1 MGHRREMMMDFIGKR
16 KVWYALS
23 LIVLLI
29 AIVSLFVQGLNFGID
44 FQGGT
49 LLQLKIE
56 KPDVTGTEIRAA
68 LEEFGLEKSF
78 LQKSEDSYILKTPEL
93 GQEKQNKVLQA
104 FENKIGKFEL
114 LRSENVGPVIGKEL
128 RRVGL
133 LALVIAGILQIIYI
147 TIRFEFKFG
156 IAAILA
162 LLHDAIVTIGFFSL
176 FQFEVDLTF
185 IAAILTVIGYSIN
198 DTIVIFDRIRE
209 NLKLM
214 RKEDLA
220 TLVNKSIKQNLVR
233 TFNTSLAVA
242 FMLVAL
248 LVLGGET
255 TRYFSM
261 AMLVGVI
268 SGVYSSVFIASSLWY
283 DFVPTVKGQK
293 KPAKI

>member
-1 MGHRREMMMDFIGKR
+1 MDFVGKR

-23 LIVLLI
+23 LIIFLI

-49 LLQLKIE
+49 LLQLKFE
-56 KPDVTGTEIRAA
+56 KTDVTGTEIRIA

-93 GQEKQNKVLQA
+93 GQEKKNEVLEA
-104 FENKIGKFEL
+104 FENKIGKFDL

-128 RRVGL
+128 RRVGI

-147 TIRFEFKFG
+147 TIRFELRFG

-162 LLHDAIVTIGFFSL
+162 LLHDAIVTLGFFSL

-214 RKEDLA
+214 RKEELA
-220 TLVNKSIKQNLVR
+220 TLVNISIKQNLVR

-242 FMLVAL
+242 FVLIAL

-268 SGVYSSVFIASSLWY
+268 SGVYSSVFIATSLWY
-283 DFVPTVKGQK
+283 DFVPTVKGKK
-293 KPAKI
+293 KPVKI

>member
-1 MGHRREMMMDFIGKR
+1 M
-16 KVWYALS
+16 
-23 LIVLLI
+23 
-29 AIVSLFVQGLNFGID
+29 
-44 FQGGT
+44 
-49 LLQLKIE
+49 
-56 KPDVTGTEIRAA
+56 
-68 LEEFGLEKSF
+68 
-78 LQKSEDSYILKTPEL
+78 LKTPEL
-93 GQEKQNKVLQA
+93 GQEKKNEVLEA
-104 FENKIGKFEL
+104 FENKIGKFDL

-128 RRVGL
+128 RRVGI

-147 TIRFEFKFG
+147 TIRFELRFG

-162 LLHDAIVTIGFFSL
+162 LLHDAIVTLGFFSL

-214 RKEDLA
+214 RKEELA
-220 TLVNKSIKQNLVR
+220 TLVNISIKQNLVR

-242 FMLVAL
+242 FVLIAL

-268 SGVYSSVFIASSLWY
+268 SGVYSSVFIATSLWY
-283 DFVPTVKGQK
+283 DFVPTVKGKK
-293 KPAKI
+293 KPVKI